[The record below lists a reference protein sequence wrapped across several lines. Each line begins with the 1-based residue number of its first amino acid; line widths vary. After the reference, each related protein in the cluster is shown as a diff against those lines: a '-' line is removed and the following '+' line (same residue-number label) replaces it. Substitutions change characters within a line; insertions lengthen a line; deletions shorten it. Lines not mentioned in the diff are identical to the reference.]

1 MKRIRI
7 GNDIRVQ
14 TSLHDLNDFD
24 ITSIKQL
31 RCYFIPQG
39 DSYTTPTTDTYDPM
53 QYTICNCGKPKY
65 NVFPCNID
73 APHWFCGYN
82 GFGVNSKRF
91 IHVDTKFLAPSRLL
105 EEQNRIEA
113 YFPAKAQHQIGE
125 YKFVIVLTIY
135 QPGWCENNLRT
146 ITLDQGIIFALT
158 NDDKDPDHDT
168 TIDLDITYAESI
180 DVPDLLYIYKTLDLG
195 ETDQKL
201 TNYNVNIRYSDE
213 SLRKLTKDEFNEYIR
228 TTVVN
233 NIGNIRVKN
242 NGQIVNDDIYSQVD
256 ANITYSLR
264 KSYDEDPITKTI
276 RVLSD
281 GRMYRINYNCPS
293 GYKINS
299 NSENQIYIT
308 DDGQNQ
314 KLPLFHFTISKQ
326 PGVNPSF
333 LPQITSVTAT
343 NCTLKY
349 DESNKMY
356 NVYAPVTGDIDI
368 NVNVSEDYMDTCLID
383 YTTVTDL
390 RVEGDNEINPMHS
403 EMQLDK
409 QFGSFTVFDKRPTK
423 NLDDI
428 IITADGCI
436 VKEISRNS
444 ESIKYGIN
452 GPITANYGEINI
464 SCTLKETPKPASKEY
479 TIQYNYDNT
488 QYTVT
493 GPSKITVL
501 NSDLQTDKMVGN
513 FNIVCLGENN
523 INNTQ
528 VTSTGCVIKTVG
540 AQQSPKLINGGL
552 YCPITATGDVITI
565 NISATPVDPKPVD
578 KEYTYT
584 INYYYNDEQCTIEG
598 PSEIKVLDSKR
609 FLNEKIGSFYVTC
622 IGENPDSSN
631 IQVKVTGCSVQ
642 NSAGDETSCRY
653 DLYGPITTNNGI
665 IKVNISINSDVPD
678 QPHVTSISVPDEFK
692 LESELQIN
700 IGNLDYDDVPYTITL
715 NYSDGSNK
723 SVTASEF
730 NNLLNTSIDGNSG
743 ISIDESGQIT
753 RTDKFKDINTEITYQ
768 LKGNA
773 SIEATMHVVSVGKWH
788 TIEYNHLNV
797 IEVNGPEDLFVN
809 NDYLDYPYSGIH
821 LASFTARTAPGV
833 SSTVMVERVTGDGCT
848 IEKSTQDSY
857 TFYICPSITKDN
869 ITINITNSSGF
880 EEPDVDEEHT
890 YTIQYTYDN
899 TQYTVNGPSEV
910 KILNSE
916 LSTDKLI
923 GSLNITCIGEN
934 TSVDNIQVTAT
945 GCNVKSIAT
954 QETIHTYKL
963 CGPITAT
970 GNIINVNIT
979 TKQNLRVTSI
989 VVPDSITLQHTSHLN
1004 IGDLGYDGTAYN
1016 IRINYNDG
1024 SYKLVNADEF
1034 GELITVVINDTN
1046 NIVIGETG
1054 QIRRLNMFENVDE
1067 QVTYQLKENSS
1078 IKDTMRI
1085 VSSGKMYTINY
1096 NYDSNYVTVNGKTA
1110 VYVDDT
1116 TKIGDA
1122 LPVTTF
1128 TVIPTNNE
1136 YTMTSLDMEITG
1148 ASLINKPDPNTS
1160 VTRAEV
1166 TIVTPV
1172 TSDEI
1177 AITITASQFRP

>member
-39 DSYTTPTTDTYDPM
+39 DSYTTPNTDTYDPM

-73 APHWFCGYN
+73 APHWFCCYN

-91 IHVDTKFLAPSRLL
+91 IHVDNKFLAPSRLL
-105 EEQNRIEA
+105 AEQNRIEA

-135 QPGWCENNLRT
+135 QPGWCEDNLRT
-146 ITLDQGIIFALT
+146 ITLDEGVIFALT
-158 NDDKDPDHDT
+158 SDDRDT
-168 TIDLDITYAESI
+168 DTDTIIDLDIAYIKSI
-180 DVPDLLYIYKTLDLG
+180 TVPD
-195 ETDQKL
+195 KL
-201 TNYNVNIRYSDE
+201 
-213 SLRKLTKDEFNEYIR
+213 
-228 TTVVN
+228 
-233 NIGNIRVKN
+233 
-242 NGQIVNDDIYSQVD
+242 
-256 ANITYSLR
+256 
-264 KSYDEDPITKTI
+264 
-276 RVLSD
+276 
-281 GRMYRINYNCPS
+281 
-293 GYKINS
+293 
-299 NSENQIYIT
+299 
-308 DDGQNQ
+308 
-314 KLPLFHFTISKQ
+314 
-326 PGVNPSF
+326 
-333 LPQITSVTAT
+333 
-343 NCTLKY
+343 
-349 DESNKMY
+349 
-356 NVYAPVTGDIDI
+356 
-368 NVNVSEDYMDTCLID
+368 
-383 YTTVTDL
+383 
-390 RVEGDNEINPMHS
+390 
-403 EMQLDK
+403 
-409 QFGSFTVFDKRPTK
+409 
-423 NLDDI
+423 
-428 IITADGCI
+428 
-436 VKEISRNS
+436 
-444 ESIKYGIN
+444 
-452 GPITANYGEINI
+452 
-464 SCTLKETPKPASKEY
+464 
-479 TIQYNYDNT
+479 
-488 QYTVT
+488 
-493 GPSKITVL
+493 
-501 NSDLQTDKMVGN
+501 
-513 FNIVCLGENN
+513 
-523 INNTQ
+523 
-528 VTSTGCVIKTVG
+528 
-540 AQQSPKLINGGL
+540 
-552 YCPITATGDVITI
+552 
-565 NISATPVDPKPVD
+565 
-578 KEYTYT
+578 
-584 INYYYNDEQCTIEG
+584 
-598 PSEIKVLDSKR
+598 
-609 FLNEKIGSFYVTC
+609 
-622 IGENPDSSN
+622 
-631 IQVKVTGCSVQ
+631 
-642 NSAGDETSCRY
+642 
-653 DLYGPITTNNGI
+653 
-665 IKVNISINSDVPD
+665 
-678 QPHVTSISVPDEFK
+678 K
-692 LESELQIN
+692 LENELQIN
-700 IGNLDYDDVPYTITL
+700 IGNLDYDDVPYIITL

-723 SVTASEF
+723 SITASEF

-743 ISIDESGQIT
+743 ISIDENGQIT
-753 RTDKFKDINTEITYQ
+753 RTDKFKDINTEITYY
-768 LKGNA
+768 LKEDP
-773 SIEATMHVVSVGKWH
+773 SIVATMQVVSVGKWH

-809 NDYLDYPYSGIH
+809 NDYLDYPYSGVH

-833 SSTVMVERVTGDGCT
+833 SSTIIVERVTGDGCT
-848 IEKSTQDSY
+848 IEKSTQDSN

-934 TSVDNIQVTAT
+934 TSVDNIQVTAA

-970 GNIINVNIT
+970 SNIIQVNIT
-979 TKQNLRVTSI
+979 TKQNSRVTSI
-989 VVPDSITLQHTSHLN
+989 VVPDSIMLQHTSHLN

-1016 IRINYNDG
+1016 VRINYSDG
-1024 SYKLVNADEF
+1024 SHKLVSADEF
-1034 GELITVVINDTN
+1034 SELITVVTNDAD

-1054 QIRRLNMFENVDE
+1054 QIRRLNMFKNVDE
-1067 QVTYQLKENSS
+1067 QVTYQLKEDSS

-1085 VSSGKMYTINY
+1085 VSSGKMYIINY
-1096 NYDSNYVTVNGKTA
+1096 NYDSNYVTVDGKTSR
-1110 VYVDDT
+1110 YVDDT

-1122 LPVTTF
+1122 LPVSTF

-1177 AITITASQFRP
+1177 TITITASQFRP